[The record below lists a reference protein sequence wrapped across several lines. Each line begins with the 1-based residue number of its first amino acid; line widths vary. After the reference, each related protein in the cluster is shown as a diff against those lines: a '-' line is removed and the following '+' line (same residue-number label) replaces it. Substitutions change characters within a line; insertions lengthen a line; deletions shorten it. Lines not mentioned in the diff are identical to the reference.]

1 MALLDVTGGA
11 LLTRLYRSGGL
22 SPLALGLMGV
32 LAWRAYQKKD
42 RLADMFGGAMGGI
55 SKIPAMLLART
66 DTQEKPAR
74 KTRSRRRTPA
84 KSASGRKR
92 RTTQARSS
100 RAAQAN
106 GAATVH

>member
-32 LAWRAYQKKD
+32 LAYRAYQNKD

-55 SKIPAMLLART
+55 SKIPALLLART
-66 DTQEKPAR
+66 DVKEKPAR
-74 KTRSRRRTPA
+74 KTRSRRRVAA
-84 KSASGRKR
+84 KSGAKR
-92 RTTQARSS
+92 RTAARS
-100 RAAQAN
+100 RASQAN